1 MFKKL
6 MLFAVVLMI
15 AAVGRPQDMK
25 PVTHYGFSMAVNV
38 GSSLV
43 WTNDNAYPFK
53 FDAMTFNSTV
63 ANTATVQRVHTY
75 KINQERGNVITTNDM
90 GTIETNYYNQ
100 ITNVLSYA
108 STNLLLS
115 VTNSG
120 DAAYTKDD
128 IKQLWIHFGDIIIWS
143 FSDTN
148 SKPLL
153 YDTTR

>member
-1 MFKKL
+1 MKKFL
-6 MLFAVVLMI
+6 LFAAMLMV
-15 AAVGRPQDMK
+15 AFTCSAQNVQFTSHHG
-25 PVTHYGFSMAVNV
+25 YSMATNI

-63 ANTATVQRVHTY
+63 PNTTTVQRVRAY
-75 KINQERGNVITTNDM
+75 KINQERGNVVTTNDM
-90 GTIETNYYNQ
+90 GTIETNYYYQ
-100 ITNVLSYA
+100 VTNVLSYV

-115 VTNSG
+115 ITNSG
-120 DAAYTKDD
+120 SAVYTTDD
-128 IKQLWIHFGDIIIWS
+128 IKQLWVHFGDIVIWS

-148 SKPLL
+148 SKTLL

>member
-1 MFKKL
+1 MKKL
-6 MLFAVVLMI
+6 MLFLAVLAISLACQAQTVQF
-15 AAVGRPQDMK
+15 VSS
-25 PVTHYGFSMAVNV
+25 HGFSMATNV

-43 WTNDNAYPFK
+43 WTNDNAYDFK

-63 ANTATVQRVHTY
+63 ANTATVQRVHAY
-75 KINQERGNVITTNDM
+75 KINQVVGNVVTTNDM
-90 GTIETNYYNQ
+90 GAVETNYYGQ
-100 ITNVLSYA
+100 VTNVLSYV
-108 STNLLLS
+108 STNVLLS

-120 DAAYTKDD
+120 SAVYTKDD
-128 IKQLWIHFGDIIIWS
+128 IKQLWIHAGDIVIWS

>member
-1 MFKKL
+1 MKRL
-6 MLFAVVLMI
+6 TLLSAVLAI
-15 AAVGRPQDMK
+15 SAACLAQTMQFVSS
-25 PVTHYGFSMAVNV
+25 HGFSIATNV
-38 GSSLV
+38 VSSLT

-75 KINQERGNVITTNDM
+75 KVNQERGWVVTTNAM
-90 GTIETNYYNQ
+90 GTVDSNFYAQ
-100 ITNVLSYA
+100 VTNVLSYV

-115 VTNSG
+115 ITNSG
-120 DAAYTKDD
+120 DAVYTKDE
-128 IKQLWIHFGDIIIWS
+128 IAQLWIHAGDIVIWS

-148 SKPLL
+148 SILLL

>member
-1 MFKKL
+1 MSL
-6 MLFAVVLMI
+6 VAVLMI
-15 AAVGRPQDMK
+15 AAVCQAQTVQF
-25 PVTHYGFSMAVNV
+25 VTSHGFSMATNV

-43 WTNDNAYPFK
+43 WTNDNAYAFK

-63 ANTATVQRVHTY
+63 ANTATVQRVHAY
-75 KINQERGNVITTNDM
+75 KINQVVGNVVTTNGVGDV
-90 GTIETNYYNQ
+90 ETNYYGQ
-100 ITNVLSYA
+100 VTNVLSYVF
-108 STNLLLS
+108 TNLLLS

-120 DAAYTKDD
+120 SDVYTKDD
-128 IKQLWIHFGDIIIWS
+128 IKQLWIHAGDIVIWS